1 MKKWTKPEVV
11 DLKISLTAGFYGGV
25 NNAKMPGHG
34 GKPGKPGKLPSFHT
48 PTPKPGLP
56 SFHTAAPTPTGTPIP
71 SYNPSS
77 IMDITDLID

>member
-25 NNAKMPGHG
+25 NAGR
-34 GKPGKPGKLPSFHT
+34 KPGRPGR
-48 PTPKPGLP
+48 PGNLP
-56 SFHTAAPTPTGTPIP
+56 SFHTATPIPNLPSYHTATPAPTGTPMP

-77 IMDITDLID
+77 IMDITDLVD